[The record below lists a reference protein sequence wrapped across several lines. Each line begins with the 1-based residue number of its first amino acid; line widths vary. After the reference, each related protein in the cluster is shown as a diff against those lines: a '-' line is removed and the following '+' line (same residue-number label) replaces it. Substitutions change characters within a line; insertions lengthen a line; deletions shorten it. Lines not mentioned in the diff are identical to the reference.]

1 MDCIICLDVYKKPK
15 QLKCG
20 HSFCQSCLDAIL
32 VRKEDKTA
40 EINCPLRCT
49 KKTLIDQG
57 ETASSLASNFA
68 LIHAVDQMMAKKGPC
83 NKESKENF
91 AVKCN
96 GGNAQNLQKTTKELS
111 DEELLPMSVYQRAL
125 NRETSSRL
133 LEGKEAGT
141 FLIRFAR
148 SGEDVISVVECT
160 GAIGHYKIVEEY
172 ENGLHYICT
181 GNIKFQRI
189 IDLVRHYHDKN
200 ILRKPFRFEEC
211 EWRKK

>member
-20 HSFCQSCLDAIL
+20 HSFCQNCLDAIL

-68 LIHAVDQMMAKKGPC
+68 LIYAVDQMMAKKGPC
-83 NKESKENF
+83 NRESKENF

-111 DEELLPMSVYQRAL
+111 DEELLPMFVYQRSL

-141 FLIRFAR
+141 FLIRFGR
-148 SGEDVISVVECT
+148 SG
-160 GAIGHYKIVEEY
+160 
-172 ENGLHYICT
+172 GLYYICP
-181 GNIKFQRI
+181 GEPKFQCI
-189 IDLVRHYHDKN
+189 IDLVRHYHEKN
-200 ILRKPFRFEEC
+200 LLRKPFRFKEC
-211 EWRKK
+211 EWRKKKSTN

>member
-20 HSFCQSCLDAIL
+20 HSFCQNCLDAIL

-68 LIHAVDQMMAKKGPC
+68 LIYAVDQMMAKKGPC
-83 NKESKENF
+83 NRESKENF

-111 DEELLPMSVYQRAL
+111 DEELLPMFVYQRSL
-125 NRETSSRL
+125 NRETSSRDYTTYA
-133 LEGKEAGT
+133 LENPNFNVSLILSDITMKKIYLESRLDLKSVSGVKKNRQIN
-141 FLIRFAR
+141 LIRWSCR
-148 SGEDVISVVECT
+148 DKRETQIEC
-160 GAIGHYKIVEEY
+160 
-172 ENGLHYICT
+172 
-181 GNIKFQRI
+181 
-189 IDLVRHYHDKN
+189 
-200 ILRKPFRFEEC
+200 
-211 EWRKK
+211 